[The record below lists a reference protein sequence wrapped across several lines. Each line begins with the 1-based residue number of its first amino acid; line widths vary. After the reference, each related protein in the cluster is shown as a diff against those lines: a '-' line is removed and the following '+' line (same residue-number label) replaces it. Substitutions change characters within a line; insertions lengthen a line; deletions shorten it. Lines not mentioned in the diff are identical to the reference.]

1 MRDELT
7 VLKRALLFL
16 AAQQARMSL
25 FRHPAKVCMT
35 YWEHFRFAMWL
46 SGQLALASAA
56 SLVHAVIP
64 DVFERT
70 SSTIMANLVRVM
82 RVTGCRE

>member
-1 MRDELT
+1 M
-7 VLKRALLFL
+7 F
-16 AAQQARMSL
+16 S
-25 FRHPAKVCMT
+25 HPARVCMT
-35 YWEHFRFAMWL
+35 YWEHFRFATWL

-70 SSTIMANLVRVM
+70 SSTIISNLVRVM
-82 RVTGCRE
+82 RETGCRE